1 MSQTETMR
9 KVVSETKRVVDG
21 IQPDQLTNATP
32 CSDWDV
38 RGVLNHIT
46 GGATMFAICVE
57 DGSISDEELGRLT
70 GTDLLGDDYKAA
82 FGAAADRAVA
92 AFDAP
97 GVDAKTV
104 KLPFGEMP
112 AGVALGIAVF
122 DVTTHALDL
131 AQATGQSKDLDPEV
145 LEAAWT
151 NAQMMLSPELRSTGI
166 FAPQQDIGP
175 EAPLADRLMAFTG
188 RTV

>member
-9 KVVSETKRVVDG
+9 KVVRETKRVVNG
-21 IQPDQLTNATP
+21 IAPEQLANATP
-32 CSDWDV
+32 CTDWDV

-57 DGSISDEELGRLT
+57 DGSIADDELGRLT
-70 GTDLLGDDYKAA
+70 STDLLGDDYKAA
-82 FGAAADRAVA
+82 FATAADRAVA

-97 GVDAKTV
+97 GVDDKVV

-151 NAQMMLSPELRSTGI
+151 NAQMMLTPELRGAGI
-166 FAPQQDIGP
+166 FQPAQDVDAG
-175 EAPLADRLMAFTG
+175 APLADRLLAFTG
-188 RTV
+188 RKI